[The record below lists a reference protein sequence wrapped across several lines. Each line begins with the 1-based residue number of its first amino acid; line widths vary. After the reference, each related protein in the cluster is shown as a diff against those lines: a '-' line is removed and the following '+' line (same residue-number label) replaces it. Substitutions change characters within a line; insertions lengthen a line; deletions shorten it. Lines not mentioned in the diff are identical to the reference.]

1 MAEKSQRLSHIDWMR
16 GLACVLMFQTHC
28 YDSWLSPEARKTAF
42 FHVSQL
48 GGTFPAPLFV
58 FLAGVSFA
66 LVTDRLRA
74 KGASRNAIARTTIRR
89 SAEIFGLAL
98 LFRVQEFALGYPW
111 SPWTDLLRV
120 DVLNILG
127 LSMML
132 MGVFVRGP
140 RRWSFAAFCV
150 RAQVCGRGR
159 RGLGRSRDPCLRR
172 VGVVRPD
179 SRPDRKSTRLNSSH
193 LVISY
198 AVF

>member
-1 MAEKSQRLSHIDWMR
+1 MAEKRQRLSHIDWMR

-28 YDSWLSPEARKTAF
+28 YDSWLSPQARKTAF

-98 LFRVQEFALGYPW
+98 LFRLQEFALGYPW

-132 MGVFVRGP
+132 MGALCWATGDGSVAAARIRTLVAGI
-140 RRWSFAAFCV
+140 FAAGVGGVGDPPRCV
-150 RAQVCGRGR
+150 SHRAEGFS
-159 RGLGRSRDPCLRR
+159 L
-172 VGVVRPD
+172 
-179 SRPDRKSTRLNSSH
+179 
-193 LVISY
+193 
-198 AVF
+198 

>member
-1 MAEKSQRLSHIDWMR
+1 MAEKRQRLSHIDWMR

-28 YDSWLSPEARKTAF
+28 YDSWLSPQARKTAF

-98 LFRVQEFALGYPW
+98 LFRLAEFALGLHW

-132 MGVFVRGP
+132 MGVLCWATGEGDGAAARIRTLVAGI
-140 RRWSFAAFCV
+140 FAAGV
-150 RAQVCGRGR
+150 WWPGGAPAVGR
-159 RGLGRSRDPCLRR
+159 RAL
-172 VGVVRPD
+172 VGFGV
-179 SRPDRKSTRLNSSH
+179 H
-193 LVISY
+193 
-198 AVF
+198 